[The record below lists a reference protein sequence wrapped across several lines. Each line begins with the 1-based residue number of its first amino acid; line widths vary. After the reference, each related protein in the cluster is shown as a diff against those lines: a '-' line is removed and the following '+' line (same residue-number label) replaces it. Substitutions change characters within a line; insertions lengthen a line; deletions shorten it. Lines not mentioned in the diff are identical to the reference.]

1 MVRDAQAHEDAPE
14 QHPNEA
20 LYPALSEHPDWVYL
34 LRDVY
39 ELYRYSS
46 AGGSP
51 RIRAHMRRVRAAV
64 SRLVKADPPMRPRRP
79 AEKPVVAHLNRAL
92 DKGQNSHLRPVLL
105 GIDRIRHELTW
116 QYGYDRVPRGL
127 ARKYAFCEFAGPYA
141 TVPSPEV
148 TLGLVL
154 FAPGCTYPA
163 HAHLGIT
170 ESYICLSGAVSE
182 NHQGVYAPGSL
193 IFNPPEH
200 LHRITVSDLEPAL
213 LLYAWEGC
221 EAALADQ
228 KMILGSQRA

>member
-1 MVRDAQAHEDAPE
+1 MERQAKDQAQGQSPDQTLH
-14 QHPNEA
+14 
-20 LYPALSEHPDWVYL
+20 PALSEHPDWVYL
-34 LRDVY
+34 LREVY

-64 SRLVKADPPMRPRRP
+64 SRLVKADPPMRPRCF
-79 AEKPVVAHLNRAL
+79 AEKPVSGHLNRAL
-92 DKGQNSHLRPVLL
+92 DKGQHSHLRPVLL
-105 GIDRIRHELTW
+105 GIERIRQELTW
-116 QYGYDRVPRGL
+116 QYGYDRVPKAL
-127 ARKYAFCEFAGPYA
+127 ARKYAFCELAGPYA
-141 TVPSPEV
+141 PVHSAEV

-163 HAHLGIT
+163 HAHRGIT
-170 ESYICLSGAVSE
+170 ESYVCLSGAVSE

-213 LLYAWEGC
+213 LLYAWEGS

-228 KMILGSQRA
+228 KMILGAPRG

>member
-1 MVRDAQAHEDAPE
+1 MDPQAR
-14 QHPNEA
+14 A
-20 LYPALSEHPDWVYL
+20 LDETHDQTVFPALSEHPDWTYL
-34 LRDVY
+34 LREVY
-39 ELYRYSS
+39 ELYRHSS

-64 SRLVKADPPMRPRRP
+64 SRLIKANPSMRPRYP
-79 AEKPVVAHLNRAL
+79 AMKPVAAHLSRAL
-92 DKGQNSHLRPVLL
+92 DKGQHTHLRPVLL
-105 GIDRIRHELTW
+105 GIERIRDELTW
-116 QYGYDRVPRGL
+116 QYGYDRVPKAL
-127 ARKYAFCEFAGPYA
+127 ARKYAFCEIAGPYA
-141 TVPSPEV
+141 PVPSREV

-170 ESYICLSGAVSE
+170 ESYVCLSGAVSE

-221 EAALADQ
+221 ESALADQ
-228 KMILGSQRA
+228 KMILGSPRT